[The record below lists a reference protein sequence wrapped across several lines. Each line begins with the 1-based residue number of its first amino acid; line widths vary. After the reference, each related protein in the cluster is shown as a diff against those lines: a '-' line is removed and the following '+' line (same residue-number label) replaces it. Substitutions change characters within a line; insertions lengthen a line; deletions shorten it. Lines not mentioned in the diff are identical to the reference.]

1 MNRFEDFL
9 TLEKESLE
17 EIVQDLHR
25 KKYSEGRELKSY
37 FEGRIREVE
46 MITKKYQEMKNADE
60 KCPGSGNFQG
70 QIKNK
75 LCKCIIAQNRRKK
88 K

>member
-1 MNRFEDFL
+1 MNKFEDFL
-9 TLEKESLE
+9 ALEKESLE

-46 MITKKYQEMKNADE
+46 LITRKYQEMKNAPEAATSKGE
-60 KCPGSGNFQG
+60 K
-70 QIKNK
+70 
-75 LCKCIIAQNRRKK
+75 
-88 K
+88 